1 MNRLAEFP
9 EICLKHYTSR
19 FLCPWNPYTHDYLG
33 TYMEVLP
40 GREIKK
46 IVEFGLGPAGLFHQ
60 KQVAGCGL
68 HMWAETFPEADI
80 FGLDYDKNTL
90 VNEGRIQSYLC
101 DQTNDF
107 QVDRC
112 AHLIGGAI
120 DFMVDDASHKGPDQ
134 IRTILAFLPFMSP
147 GGVYIVEDVLIQEN
161 LTPMLNE
168 KGIKHRIVELRTNVL
183 PDDRLIIIERN
194 QCEIS

>member
-33 TYMEVLP
+33 TYMEVLAN
-40 GREIKK
+40 REIKK
-46 IVEFGLGPAGLFHQ
+46 IVEFGLGPAGLFHP

-68 HMWAETFPEADI
+68 HMWAETFPEAEI
-80 FGLDYDKNTL
+80 YGLDYDPNTL
-90 VNEGRIQSYLC
+90 VNHGKIQSFLC
-101 DQTNDF
+101 DQTSDF

-112 AHLIGGAI
+112 AHLIDGEI

-134 IRTILAFLPFMSP
+134 LRTILAFLPFLSAD
-147 GGVYIVEDVLIQEN
+147 GVYVVEDVLLQEN

-168 KGIKHRIVELRTNVL
+168 RGIKHRVVELRTNVL
-183 PDDRLIIIERN
+183 PDDRLVIIEKGE
-194 QCEIS
+194 Q